1 MAVGIEDILLARA
14 QQEERDRISPQ
25 NAALLGAG
33 IAGTAGIT
41 LGDAYQ
47 RLLPNKNPLRPG
59 MRMAGGLVGAI
70 LGGAL
75 GAGSRELMIKQSPAA
90 AMLAKLQ
97 TEGDLSVN
105 DQQALQSMLADTY
118 SSTLGM

>member
-1 MAVGIEDILLARA
+1 MAVSIEDILLARA

-33 IAGTAGIT
+33 IGGTAGIT
-41 LGDAYQ
+41 LGDVYQ
-47 RLLPNKNPLRPG
+47 RLLPNKNPLKPG
-59 MRMAGGLVGAI
+59 MRMAGGLVGAV